1 MLKITIEVIPFGRY
15 EDRYPIHSIYIANVS
30 PGNPIKADY
39 DAWLE
44 LDPTDYDKDK
54 KPKPHVQIKKYKR
67 HLGAIELLRQMLN
80 KWYTKKNK
88 EKDHVDSRS
97 T

>member
-1 MLKITIEVIPFGRY
+1 MLKITIEVIPFGKY

-30 PGNPIKADY
+30 GSTAKADY
-39 DAWLE
+39 DAWIG

-54 KPKPHVQIKKYKR
+54 RPKPHVQIKRYKR
-67 HLGAIELLRQMLN
+67 HLGAIELLRQTLN
-80 KWYTKKNK
+80 KWYTKESK